1 MIMRVRE
8 LEQGGGGG
16 GLRDARHSNAAGERL
31 VVVVPVHCRLT

>member
-8 LEQGGGGG
+8 LEQGGAG
-16 GLRDARHSNAAGERL
+16 GLRDARHSKAAGERL